1 MGKALDIDLYKNGF
15 DVRYIDCI
23 QGPIAAASGYFNH
36 EYYFYYC
43 FLHSILGN
51 KYNYFRTDISEH
63 ANNILDGMGL
73 RLEKI
78 NCSSYSFDE
87 VLLRITEEIQAGRP
101 VIMVV
106 KYNSLFYSMYYKN
119 SSFTA
124 NHGIIVNEF
133 NEVNST
139 FGIKEAT
146 LLRDSIDAFENRDV
160 FFSLHITYDMLKAI
174 WADSNQQF
182 RYEKA
187 FFEDSI
193 YSLRKIAEVE
203 LNMNKVLGMALSM
216 LRSNENGLIGEINAF
231 QGQKSFSD
239 FITVKRLRFSGCLKP
254 IFSLLYKQCDH
265 LKRHKAPAE
274 NLEEKLGVIRDKALN
289 ILNRASHRREAISP
303 ERKAELIS
311 LVEEGD
317 RLLVELVESLVVD
330 ESGRKQTDHFI
341 DISKL
346 YNNQAFE
353 EELRD
358 SSTADITGE
367 GTHYIFKDVVVNR
380 AWKKGEYCFHYSYSP
395 GSKDNI
401 SCSGQEIRVD
411 SIKATHLSILGCAEY
426 GNYNEEIVI
435 EYEDGSKYNVKA
447 DFSDFF
453 QPPVFLENVY
463 WAGEAAVRK
472 NGKTIYQSFNSRL
485 FAKKYSIEPGI
496 ISRLIL
502 PRCKNV
508 HIFAMTL
515 SLEEWS

>member
-23 QGPIAAASGYFNH
+23 QGPIAAASGYFNN
-36 EYYFYYC
+36 ENYFYYC

-51 KYNYFRTDISEH
+51 IHDYFRTDISEH

-78 NCSSYSFDE
+78 TCSSHSFDG

-146 LLRDSIDAFENRDV
+146 LLRDSIDAYENRDV
-160 FFSLHITYDMLKAI
+160 FFLLHITYDMLKDI
-174 WADSNQQF
+174 WEDSNRQF
-182 RYEKA
+182 RADKS

-193 YSLRKIAEVE
+193 YSLRKTEEIE
-203 LNMNKVLGMALSM
+203 LNMNKVLGMALTM
-216 LRSNENGLIGEINAF
+216 LKNHKNGLISEINDF
-231 QGQKSFSD
+231 QGEKNFSN
-239 FITVKRLRFSGCLKP
+239 FIQVKRLRFSGCLKP
-254 IFSLLYKQCDH
+254 IFSLLYKQCNL
-265 LKRHKAPAE
+265 LKLDEAPLE
-274 NLEEKLGVIRDKALN
+274 NLEKELGQIRDKVLN
-289 ILNRASHRREAISP
+289 VLNRASHRGEIISR
-303 ERKAELIS
+303 ERKDELCS
-311 LVEEGD
+311 LVAEGD
-317 RLLVELVESLVVD
+317 RRLAELVESLMVD
-330 ESGRKQTDHFI
+330 ESRKRQVDYFV
-341 DISKL
+341 DIKAF

-358 SSTADITGE
+358 DSIADITGE
-367 GTHYIFKDVVVNR
+367 GTHYIFKDVVVNTP
-380 AWKKGEYCFHYSYSP
+380 WKKGEYCFHYSYSP
-395 GSKDNI
+395 GCRDNI
-401 SCSGQEIRVD
+401 SCSGQEIWVD
-411 SIKATHLSILGCAEY
+411 GISATHLSLLGCAEF
-426 GNYNEEIVI
+426 GNYNEEIII
-435 EYEDGSKYNVKA
+435 EYSDGRRHTVKA

-485 FAKKYSIEPGI
+485 FAKKYSIEPGA

-502 PRCKNV
+502 PERRNV

-515 SLEEWS
+515 SLEEWD